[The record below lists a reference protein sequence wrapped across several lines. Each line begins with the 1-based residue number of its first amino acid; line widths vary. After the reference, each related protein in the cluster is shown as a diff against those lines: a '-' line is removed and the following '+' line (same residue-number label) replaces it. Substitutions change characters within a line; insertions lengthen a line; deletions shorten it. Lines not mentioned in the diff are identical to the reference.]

1 MRRGWRERE
10 KERKMP
16 KVKRERMIS
25 ACLAPIICIRRPLAL
40 VCFGCFTVEHLPARS
55 CSCFLFLFLS
65 FPLLTAF
72 SSFLEIFVVGC
83 AGSIVCLFAHTFT
96 WRGSFAFLAV
106 SFKIQS
112 SPSTAVDDERAEIP
126 IRTVCTSSAQR

>member
-1 MRRGWRERE
+1 MH
-10 KERKMP
+10 

-55 CSCFLFLFLS
+55 FFFFFLFLFLS

-106 SFKIQS
+106 SFQVTIIANGGRR
-112 SPSTAVDDERAEIP
+112 TER
-126 IRTVCTSSAQR
+126 